1 MPDHPSPTVS
11 APAAGSS
18 AEVNF
23 FRNYNRVVAAAFAA
37 IMALTLAFLAYQ
49 AQRKYDQE
57 LQTISGHVARH
68 SLFVEYVLRSSIDQL
83 LTLRERAQAQLSQSG
98 VLEARA
104 LRLAGLRE
112 TPAGFDRDALV
123 ERDSGANLTGA
134 GRLSQ
139 RSADFNAELRA
150 ALALDDVFGAILFHL
165 PSATQASF
173 IGQAGLAAISPWQES
188 ARKRFALDLFELP
201 LWQQALPASNPQR
214 ERRWAPVS
222 DGGREVGLQVPVGA
236 PVYAGDRFHGVVAIH
251 TSLDY
256 LNRIHAD
263 FGYPLGTPMLVDA
276 NGVVLA
282 HPQLARLGL
291 ALREPQTLAQML
303 PPELAD
309 LPARLPNWPS
319 DVSAVV
325 AGHWVSVHR
334 FDAAPWLLIYSV
346 PQRALWEQVLS
357 QSAPAMGLMLLGLAA
372 LIVVMY
378 GVTAREFVG
387 PATQLVRHLAM
398 ESQFHPQP
406 VPRVPFAWRPWFE
419 TVSKAFR
426 ESLQLI
432 SLRQELDIA
441 AKMQRAILPHH
452 WPRHPNYQLWG
463 VMRPAKEVGGD
474 FYDHFELGD
483 GRLGLVVAD
492 VSGKGVPAA
501 LFGMVSKTLI
511 RATALRG
518 GIDCAQVMT
527 LVNDALCQDNDS
539 CMFVTAF
546 YAHWDAQTGWLE
558 FVNAG
563 HPPPLWLHADGRCEF
578 LSGSNDMALGV
589 MDGLDFHARRIQV
602 QPGERLVIY
611 TDGVTEAF
619 DAQLQEF
626 GPQRL
631 LALYQSPPAGDAQA
645 SVQTLV
651 AAVDAYAGQA
661 PQSDD
666 LTAVVLCAGP
676 LGDGPHGGSD
686 AH

>member
-1 MPDHPSPTVS
+1 MNPP
-11 APAAGSS
+11 APQPRTEPS

-23 FRNYNRVVAAAFAA
+23 FRNYNRVVAAAFVA
-37 IMALTLAFLAYQ
+37 IMALMLAFLAYQ
-49 AQRKYDQE
+49 AQRKFDQE

-83 LTLRERAQAQLSQSG
+83 LTLRERAQAQLDQG
-98 VLEARA
+98 GAVAAPVLAQ
-104 LRLAGLRE
+104 AGLRE
-112 TPAGFDRDALV
+112 TPAGFTRDALL
-123 ERDSGANLTGA
+123 ERDSGGNITGP
-134 GRLSQ
+134 GRLVG

-173 IGQAGLAAISPWQES
+173 VGQAGLAAISPWQES
-188 ARKRFALDLFELP
+188 TRKRFTPDLFELP
-201 LWQQALPASNPQR
+201 LWQQALPAANPQG

-222 DGGREVGLQVPVGA
+222 DGGRDVGLQVPVGA
-236 PVYAGDRFHGVVAIH
+236 PVYAAGRFHGVVALH

-276 NGVVLA
+276 HGVVLA

-303 PPELAD
+303 PPELAE
-309 LPARLPNWPS
+309 LPALLPNWRS
-319 DVSAVV
+319 DDMALV

-334 FDAAPWLLIYSV
+334 FDAAPWLLIYAV
-346 PQRALWEQVLS
+346 PQRTLWRQVLA

-387 PATQLVRHLAM
+387 PATQLVRHLAL

-419 TVSKAFR
+419 TVSQAFR

-452 WPRHPNYQLWG
+452 WPSQANYQLWG
-463 VMRPAKEVGGD
+463 IMRPAKEVGGD
-474 FYDHFELGD
+474 FYDHFDLGD

-511 RATALRG
+511 RATATRG
-518 GIDCAQVMT
+518 GIDCAQVMA

-546 YAHWDAQTGWLE
+546 YAHWDAQTASIE

-563 HPPPLWLHADGRCEF
+563 HPPPLCLHADGRCEF

-589 MDGLDFHARRIQV
+589 MDGLDFHARRITLS
-602 QPGERLVIY
+602 PGDRLVIY

-631 LALYQSPPAGDAQA
+631 LAVFQGQPQAQAQA
-645 SVQTLV
+645 SVNALV

-666 LTAVVLCAGP
+666 LTTVVLCAGP
-676 LGDGPHGGSD
+676 LANPPGARD
-686 AH
+686 AL